1 MSGLSE
7 IFTPAFFIILAI
19 VFLLIALLVVYIENK
34 WKEQNHKIASMLS
47 LVSSLAEE
55 INVLRFNFITY
66 ANGVKNDGTNSTNL
80 TNTKIVN
87 PLQNEERESHLI
99 YVSDDEEDLE
109 EDSEEDSEEDLDDDD
124 LEDEDTIMKLT
135 ISENDE
141 EEEKQEVIEIGTH
154 ANIKVLKV
162 NIDSYDEEQL
172 LEEDL
177 EEDLLGEEDLEEE
190 DLEEEDLAEFD
201 LEDSVLETQEIPTTT
216 TNHLDLKSIDL
227 TSSLEEMN
235 STEETNIDYKK
246 LSLSK
251 LKAIVSEKELIS
263 DPSKLNKNKLLKL
276 LGVE

>member
-19 VFLLIALLVVYIENK
+19 VFLLIAMLVVYIENK

-66 ANGVKNDGTNSTNL
+66 ANGVKNDGTN
-80 TNTKIVN
+80 TKIVS
-87 PLQNEERESHLI
+87 PLQNEERENHLI

-109 EDSEEDSEEDLDDDD
+109 DEEDLDDDSGEELD
-124 LEDEDTIMKLT
+124 DDSEEELDDEEDTIMKLT

-162 NIDSYDEEQL
+162 NIDSYQEEKKELLGEDL
-172 LEEDL
+172 LEE
-177 EEDLLGEEDLEEE
+177 ELG
-190 DLEEEDLAEFD
+190 EEDLAEFD